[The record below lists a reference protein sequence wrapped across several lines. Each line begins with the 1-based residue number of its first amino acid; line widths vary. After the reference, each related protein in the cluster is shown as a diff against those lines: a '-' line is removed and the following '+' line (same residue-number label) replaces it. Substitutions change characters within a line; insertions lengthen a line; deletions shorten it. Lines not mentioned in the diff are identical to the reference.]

1 MEQAKTNQ
9 QQIQLA
15 PGDLQLFE
23 QVSTRYDALIPQ
35 DVKPE
40 TLLEPAFWAHQA
52 VKLRPMDEIRARAI
66 DGTWVAMYQVV
77 DCSRTWARVV
87 QLSFHRLTTGQVA
100 ETQASEQ
107 EVKAYVDAHSVT
119 YRGPHKWSIVR
130 KADRAV
136 LEEAIAEKE
145 VAEKRLQ
152 ELARSHVSAPSQL
165 KPVTA

>member
-1 MEQAKTNQ
+1 MENQNPNQ

-40 TLLEPAFWAHQA
+40 VLLEPAFWAHQA

-66 DGTWVAMYQVV
+66 DGTWVATYLVL
-77 DCSRTWARVV
+77 DCSRTWARVA
-87 QLSFHRLTTGQVA
+87 QLSFQRLTTGQVA

-107 EVKAYVDAHSVT
+107 EIKAYVEAHSVT
-119 YRGPHKWSIVR
+119 WRGPLKFSIVR
-130 KADRAV
+130 KSDKAV
-136 LEEAIAEKE
+136 LEEGIAEKD
-145 VAEKRLQ
+145 VAMKRLE
-152 ELARSHVSAPSQL
+152 ELARSHVTAPAQRQS
-165 KPVTA
+165 VTA